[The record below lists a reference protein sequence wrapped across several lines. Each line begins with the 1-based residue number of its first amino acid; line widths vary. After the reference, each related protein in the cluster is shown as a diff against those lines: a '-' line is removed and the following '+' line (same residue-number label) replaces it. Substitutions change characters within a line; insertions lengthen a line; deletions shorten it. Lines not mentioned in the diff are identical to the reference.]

1 MKSLIIYSSKSGNT
15 RKLADAVQSF
25 LPGETVCKSVDE
37 KPDTDGFDLICVG
50 FWFQSGK
57 ADQQAAALL
66 QKLDSQAPLFIFA
79 THGAAVESDHTRNG
93 MKQAEELAASSTVI
107 GTFSCQGEVSPGLL
121 AKIESMDQPPAW
133 IKDAPAAAGHPDDDD
148 IRRLGEILQKVVR
161 SL

>member
-25 LPGETVCKSVDE
+25 LPGETICKSVDE
-37 KPDTDGFDLICVG
+37 KPATDGFDLVCVG

-57 ADQQAAALL
+57 ADSNTAELL
-66 QKLDSQAPLFIFA
+66 QELDSQAPLFLFA
-79 THGAAVESDHTRNG
+79 THGAAVDSDHARSG
-93 MKQAEELAASSTVI
+93 MKQAEELAAPCRVI

-121 AKIESMDQPPAW
+121 AKVESMDPPPPW
-133 IKDAPAAAGHPDDDD
+133 IKDAPNAAGHPDDEDL
-148 IRRLGEILQKVVR
+148 RGLGEILQRVVS